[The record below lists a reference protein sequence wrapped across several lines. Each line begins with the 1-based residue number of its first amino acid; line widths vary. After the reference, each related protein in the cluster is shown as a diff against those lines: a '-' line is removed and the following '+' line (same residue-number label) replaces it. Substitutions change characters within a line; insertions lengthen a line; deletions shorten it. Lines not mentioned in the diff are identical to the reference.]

1 VRVQFYRA
9 DDEERT
15 ALAEVAWAD
24 GAIEVT
30 SDDDEL
36 ASKLR
41 KAFRRTPVVTDDAA
55 FRRRGTYGEVVLQPG
70 DLEWFRAAALVRA
83 TAETGLA
90 ATVVPGIIE
99 GGFDPAANYRSFGEQ
114 IERLVTRSTDRV
126 TDLRP

>member
-1 VRVQFYRA
+1 VRVEFYRA

-15 ALAEVAWAD
+15 PLAEVAWAD
-24 GAIEVT
+24 GAIEV
-30 SDDDEL
+30 SADDDEL
-36 ASKLR
+36 ASTLR

-83 TAETGLA
+83 TAESGLA
-90 ATVVPGIIE
+90 ATIVPGITD
-99 GGFDPAANYRSFGEQ
+99 GGFDPAANYRPFGEQ
-114 IERLVTRSTDRV
+114 MERLADGVSGRG